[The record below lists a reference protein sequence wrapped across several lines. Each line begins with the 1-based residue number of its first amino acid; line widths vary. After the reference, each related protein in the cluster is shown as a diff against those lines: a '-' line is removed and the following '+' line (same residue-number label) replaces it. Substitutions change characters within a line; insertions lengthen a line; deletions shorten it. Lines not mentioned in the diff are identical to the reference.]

1 MQKIEVNGYPEYML
15 ERAIATAAPESL
27 LRERLSR
34 YPAAALVGPRQCGKT
49 TLARTLGGSYYDM
62 EQEADRLRLDL
73 QWAEATDSTELV
85 VIDEAQAAPDIFPR
99 LRGAIDADRGRN
111 GRFLLLGSI
120 APALMRDVSESLAG
134 RLTVVELSPLS
145 LRELPPEATERL
157 WRCGGYPD
165 GGVLDGR
172 GFPQWQRDYLALL
185 AQRDLPSWGL
195 PAGAQTTQRLFGLL
209 AARHGQ
215 LWNASDVG
223 RALGLSYHTVN
234 AYLDYLEGAFLIR
247 RLPAYSANPSKQF
260 TKRPKLYWRDS
271 GLLHSLLGLSVDG
284 DMTSLPAV
292 GASWEGHVIDQLLT
306 ALGQIGRDHE
316 AWHLRT
322 PTGREID
329 LVLRIRQEI
338 WAIEIKLTTQPR
350 GADMARLDETADLT
364 GAHRRFLVSRQP
376 GSFGDSKRTACDLA
390 GMIDAATR

>member
-1 MQKIEVNGYPEYML
+1 ML
-15 ERAIATAAPESL
+15 ERAIATVAPESL
-27 LRERLSR
+27 LRGRLSQ

-49 TLARTLGGSYYDM
+49 TLARSLGGTYYDM

-73 QWAEATDSTELV
+73 QWAEATKSAELV
-85 VIDEAQAAPDIFPR
+85 VIDEAHAAPEIFPR
-99 LRGAIDADRGRN
+99 LRGAIDADRSRN
-111 GRFLLLGSI
+111 GRFLLLSST

-134 RLTVVELSPLS
+134 RLTVVELAPLS
-145 LRELPPEATERL
+145 LRELPAEAAERL

-165 GGVLDGR
+165 GGVLDGQ

-195 PAGAQTTQRLFGLL
+195 PASAQTTRRLFGLL

-247 RLPAYSANPSKQF
+247 RLPAYSANPTKQYV
-260 TKRPKLYWRDS
+260 KRPKVYWRDS
-271 GLLHSLLGLSVDG
+271 GLLHSLVGLAVDD
-284 DMTSLPAV
+284 DMTSLPAA

-306 ALGQIGRDHE
+306 ALTQAGRDFE

-322 PTGREID
+322 ATGREID
-329 LVLRIRQEI
+329 LVLRVLREI

-350 GADMARLDETADLT
+350 GADMARLDQTADSI

-376 GSFGDSKRTACDLA
+376 GSFGDGRRTACDLA
-390 GMIDAATR
+390 GIIDAAVG